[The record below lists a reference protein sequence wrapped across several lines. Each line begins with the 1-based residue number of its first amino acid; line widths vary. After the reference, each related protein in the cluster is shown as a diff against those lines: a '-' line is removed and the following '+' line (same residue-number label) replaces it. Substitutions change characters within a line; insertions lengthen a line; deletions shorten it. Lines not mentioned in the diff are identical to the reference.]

1 MVKKA
6 GSPADYIDLAMEK
19 GLASANFK
27 DKSQDWKCVLLKPL
41 KKPVKL

>member
-19 GLASANFK
+19 GLSSTNFK
-27 DKSQDWKCVLLKPL
+27 DKSLGFLSC
-41 KKPVKL
+41 